1 MVVIGSANGETIRHT
16 AMIAGPI
23 GAVTLWLSTN
33 SIPGTIKD
41 ADGKIEANLEF
52 FGWDSPPD
60 FLATT
65 AADNIGATVGI
76 VLMLISIIFLCVWLW
91 GRFMAKGR
99 EKNTNEAG
107 IEGNTFEDNGIAVLT
122 NERDNRSIKDNIF
135 RRNGIGI
142 QLNKGDPDK

>member
-1 MVVIGSANGETIRHT
+1 
-16 AMIAGPI
+16 
-23 GAVTLWLSTN
+23 
-33 SIPGTIKD
+33 
-41 ADGKIEANLEF
+41 
-52 FGWDSPPD
+52 
-60 FLATT
+60 
-65 AADNIGATVGI
+65 
-76 VLMLISIIFLCVWLW
+76 MLISIIFLCVWLW